1 MNIFILDRDP
11 VVAAQLQCNKHIVK
25 MLLESAQMMATIA
38 RKQGVESRYKST
50 HPDHPCTVWAGK
62 SRGNYEWLSLH
73 ALALCE
79 EYTYRYGKIHKSQE
93 VIEGLLKVATK
104 LPSGSSEFVQC
115 MPDEHKASCA
125 VKAYQKYYN
134 TKTFAKWSK
143 RDVPSWYS
151 QII

>member
-11 VVAAQLQCNKHIVK
+11 VVAAQLQCDKHVVK
-25 MLLESAQMMATIA
+25 MILESAQMMATIA
-38 RKQGVESRYKST
+38 RKQGIESRYKST
-50 HPDHPCTVWAGK
+50 HANHPCTVWAGK
-62 SRGNYEWLSLH
+62 SKGNFEWLSLH

-93 VIEGLLKVATK
+93 VIESLLQVATK

-115 MPDEHKASCA
+115 MPDEHKDSCA

-143 RDVPSWYS
+143 RTKPEWYM
-151 QII
+151 Q

>member
-11 VVAAQLQCNKHIVK
+11 AVAAQFQCDKHVVK
-25 MLLESAQMMATIA
+25 MILESAQMMATIA

-50 HPDHPCTVWAGK
+50 HANHPCTVWAGK
-62 SRGNYEWLSLH
+62 CKGNYEWLSLH

-79 EYTYRYGKIHKSQE
+79 EYTHRYSKIHKSQE
-93 VIEGLLKVATK
+93 VIEDLLQVSVR

-115 MPDEHKASCA
+115 VPDEHKDSCA

-143 RDVPSWYS
+143 RSKPTWYKGD
-151 QII
+151 